1 MQIEVRKVSYQN
13 INRTLKVCLPSSV
26 VEKLGL
32 KNGDSLRF
40 MILDNGKIE
49 IERIEYSK
57 KWRNRRLKRLSIHLN
72 LIELF
77 Y

>member
-32 KNGDSLRF
+32 ENGDSLRF
-40 MILDNGKIE
+40 MILDDGKIE
-49 IERIEYSK
+49 IERNI
-57 KWRNRRLKRLSIHLN
+57 
-72 LIELF
+72 
-77 Y
+77 

>member
-49 IERIEYSK
+49 IERNI
-57 KWRNRRLKRLSIHLN
+57 
-72 LIELF
+72 
-77 Y
+77 